1 MFLLTTR
8 FAFRSSRCVGNA
20 RGLASAATPRLYR
33 LEENATGIA
42 NVADCDISK
51 GTVVYQFEEKAIL
64 PESNEY
70 SLQLDASTHMEV
82 QGDCKYTP
90 HSCDPNCYL
99 RFTKHKHDKWEIE
112 LVAIKNI
119 KIDEWISFNY
129 NIAEHVMSHPF
140 DCACGAPKC
149 TLRIQGYQHL
159 SPSAQMELAP
169 FVSPFIASLQA
180 SNE

>member
-1 MFLLTTR
+1 M
-8 FAFRSSRCVGNA
+8 RCSA
-20 RGLASAATPRLYR
+20 RRLASTATPLLYR

-42 NVADCDISK
+42 NIAECDISE
-51 GTVVYQFEEKAIL
+51 GTVIYPFEEKAIL
-64 PESNEY
+64 TGPNEY

-99 RFTKHKHDKWEIE
+99 RFTKLEHDKWEIE
-112 LVAIKNI
+112 LVSIKNI
-119 KIDEWISFNY
+119 KKDEWLSFNY

-140 DCACGAPKC
+140 DCACGTKKC
-149 TLRIQGYQHL
+149 TGRVLGYHHL
-159 SPSAQMELAP
+159 SPSAQAELAP